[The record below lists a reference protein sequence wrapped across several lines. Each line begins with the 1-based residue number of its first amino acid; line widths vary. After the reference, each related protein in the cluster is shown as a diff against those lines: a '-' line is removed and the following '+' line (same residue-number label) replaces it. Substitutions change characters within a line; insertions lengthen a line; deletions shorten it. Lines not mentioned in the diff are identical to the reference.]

1 MLLIFLNFLLF
12 GCDLT
17 RDALKTTLRGLSP
30 FRHAPSPSYLQRHNS
45 HHTIIKQIN
54 KSRYPGLLGVEVNMA
69 VEDNAHPVLNQELM
83 NGAEPA
89 RTVLAEAFASVC
101 VASTPFVVQ
110 RGLDPAEALVVHAT
124 NQVMDEDEFE
134 GRPAGFQRALE
145 WLTLLRA

>member
-1 MLLIFLNFLLF
+1 
-12 GCDLT
+12 
-17 RDALKTTLRGLSP
+17 
-30 FRHAPSPSYLQRHNS
+30 
-45 HHTIIKQIN
+45 
-54 KSRYPGLLGVEVNMA
+54 MA